1 MAASRAGEV
10 DKGDAAVAASKSE
23 GAVATQVAL
32 VHGSND
38 VMAANSMQR

>member
-23 GAVATQVAL
+23 AVATQVAL

-38 VMAANSMQR
+38 VIAANSMQR